1 MKKKSTKSIP
11 IQGLWIF
18 GLFAVFHLAA
28 NGQASHDINV
38 ANYAFTPDEIT
49 VTVGDTVTWTNT
61 QGTHN
66 VNGTKTTFPSNP
78 ESFGNTVGSGWIFS
92 HVFSIPGT
100 YDYHC
105 DPHASFGMVGKVIVE
120 EQTLYNLTVNFSGM
134 TPHIGQNLWLAVI
147 DENNKDEIAR
157 VKEVVSESF
166 SVVIPGIEVGKSYSI
181 DFFADFNGNGYY
193 DAPPADHAWRLE
205 IANVS
210 GDEAVDFTHNIDFT
224 DIQWRHRLKV
234 HFSGMNPHLN
244 EMLTLF
250 VREKTTG
257 NYLDTVVVE
266 QIDTTEFDVFSYVIE
281 PGESYLVDFYADHNG
296 NGVYDAPPADH
307 AWRIETGLATGDVD
321 LTFEH
326 HTNFTDILP
335 TPAADVRLSEDPE
348 LGMILTDAE
357 GYTLYYFT
365 RDALPDTSFC
375 TGGCVTNW
383 PLFYA
388 ADLTVGEGLD
398 SADFSS
404 IEHPDVGMQTTYKGW
419 PLYYFNNDL
428 NPGETNGEAV
438 GNVWFVAK
446 PDYSIML
453 MDNVLVGQDGVTYNS
468 SYEPGEEVVQYFVD
482 GSGRTLYIFIN
493 DNFNQ
498 NNFTNPDFSNDA
510 VWPIYEEGLG
520 SVASTLD
527 RSMFD
532 SINVFGRRQLTYNGW
547 PLYYFGGDSLRG
559 DTKGVSVPSP
569 GIWPVAMKNLEMAV
583 TSVDDPTFASGLQI
597 YPNPAPE
604 EVYIK
609 SPDIIESISIINMT
623 GAEVLIINDVQATE
637 SIVSLSGISSG
648 VYYVKVKTADHTTRV
663 SRLVRQ

>member
-1 MKKKSTKSIP
+1 MKKKHTRPIL
-11 IQGLWIF
+11 IQGTWIL
-18 GLFAVFHLAA
+18 GMLAVIHLSVD
-28 NGQASHDINV
+28 GQTPHDINV
-38 ANYAFTPDEIT
+38 ANYSFTPDELTI
-49 VTVGDTVTWTNT
+49 TVGDTVIWTNT
-61 QGTHN
+61 EGTHN
-66 VNGTKTTFPSNP
+66 VNGRQTTFPANP
-78 ESFGNTVGSGWIFS
+78 ESFGNTVGPGWVFS
-92 HVFSIPGT
+92 HVFTIPGT
-100 YDYHC
+100 YNYQC
-105 DPHASFGMVGKVIVE
+105 DPHASLGMVGKVIVE
-120 EQTLYNLTVNFSGM
+120 EESLYTLTVNFSGM

-147 DENNKDEIAR
+147 DEDSKDEIAR

-166 SVVIPGIEVGKSYSI
+166 SVVVPGIEAGKSYTV
-181 DFFADFNGNGYY
+181 DFFADYNGNGYY
-193 DAPPADHAWRLE
+193 DAPPADHAWRLG

-210 GDEAVDFTHNIDFT
+210 GDEVLDFTHNTNFT
-224 DIQWRHRLKV
+224 DIMWRHRLKV
-234 HFSGMNPHLN
+234 HFSGMNPHLG

-250 VREKTTG
+250 VRGKTTG

-266 QIDTTEFDVFSYVIE
+266 QIDTTDFDVYSYVIE
-281 PGESYLVDFYADHNG
+281 PGENYLVDFYADHNG
-296 NGVYDAPPADH
+296 NGVYDAPPVDH
-307 AWRIETGLATGDVD
+307 AWRIETGLAMGDVD

-326 HTNFTDILP
+326 NTNFTDILP
-335 TPAADVRLSEDPE
+335 PSVADVLLSEDPE

-383 PLFYA
+383 PLFYTP
-388 ADLTVGEGLD
+388 DLAVGEGLD
-398 SADFSS
+398 SDDFSS
-404 IEHPDVGMQTTYKGW
+404 IEHPDGGMQTTYKGW
-419 PLYYFNNDL
+419 PLYYFYNDL

-438 GNVWFVAK
+438 GNVWFAVK

-453 MDNVLVGQDGVTYNS
+453 MDNILVGQDGVTYNS
-468 SYEPGEEVVQYFVD
+468 NYDPGEEVVQYFVD

-493 DNFNQ
+493 DNFNR

-510 VWPIYEEGLG
+510 LWPIYEKGLG

-532 SINVFGRRQLTYNGW
+532 SINVFGRKQLTYNGW

-569 GIWPVAMKNLEMAV
+569 GIWPVAMKDLEMAV
-583 TSVDDPTFASGLQI
+583 TSVDNPTYATGLQI

-609 SPDIIESISIINMT
+609 SPDIIESISIINLT
-623 GAEVLIINDVQATE
+623 GAEVLRINDVQAAE
-637 SIVSLSGISSG
+637 SMVSLSGISAG
-648 VYYVKVKTADHTTRV
+648 VYYVKVKTSGHTTLV